1 MPVITKEL
9 SIATQGNTQ
18 VLDLTPQVRSA
29 LQEAQ
34 LSQGTVTVFVPGS
47 TAGVTTIEYEPGLVK
62 DARAA
67 FEQMLPEKGSYAHN
81 RAGENN
87 GHSHLRASLVGPSLT
102 VPVLE
107 GALCLGTWQ
116 QIVLLDFDT
125 RPRRR
130 SLVLQFIGE

>member
-1 MPVITKEL
+1 MLVITKEL

-18 VLDLTPQVRSA
+18 VLDLTPQVKSA

-34 LSQGTVTVFVPGS
+34 LKQGTVTVFVPGS

-62 DARAA
+62 DARDA
-67 FEQMLPEKGSYAHN
+67 FEQMLPEKGPYAHN
-81 RAGENN
+81 RGGENN

-102 VPVLE
+102 IPVLE